1 MRLDEVMVGKSRNEL
16 GEILLTIL
24 YTGAVTFED
33 VSLQE
38 AISILTVKILSMN
51 KNIEQWVVTY
61 RKLTD
66 GTEAA
71 IYTGVVDAI
80 LEKII
85 RTHLTVPSE
94 PIRMYSIAELKKHI
108 SVTNGCNHLI
118 NSIVNLTSGMIIYTE
133 NSDWMDE

>member
-1 MRLDEVMVGKSRNEL
+1 MRLDEVIAGKSRNEL

-33 VSLQE
+33 VSFEE
-38 AISILTVKILSMN
+38 AINMLVKKIVSMN
-51 KNIEQWVVTY
+51 KNIEQWAVTY
-61 RKLTD
+61 RKISE

-94 PIRMYSIAELKKHI
+94 PIRMYSIAELKKHV

-118 NSIVNLTSGMIIYTE
+118 NSIVNLTSGMIMYTQS
-133 NSDWMDE
+133 SDWVNV